1 MLFVEFVVNCYNV
14 IYHLPKLVKMK
25 YFVSEALIEVL
36 SQYYYRSSLRKNGV
50 LFMEMCFY
58 CTVVAQEQELEQ
70 ELIA

>member
-1 MLFVEFVVNCYNV
+1 
-14 IYHLPKLVKMK
+14 MK